1 MAGPRTATFGRHG
14 IRQRVVLVVLLGTTA
29 LVVALAW
36 AGTIAFGRLREQ
48 IRTDR
53 ALVARSAALH
63 IGRLLDEELQG
74 LATLA
79 LDPDVLQ
86 NSDQA
91 YPRLRNAFRQSR
103 VLDSVFVVR
112 FDGTPALVEPPSAR
126 PIDTEL
132 IDAARRVMTSGRP
145 AITRSRAPGTFAFL
159 LVPMRGPDAQPLGV
173 VGGTM
178 PPGQATLQRVLTAA
192 APSPHGWSELRDK
205 TGDTAARGGTPAAD
219 VPGRAALVTA
229 EAPVGELGW
238 TVVVSQ
244 LDADAFA
251 AMGGLR
257 RAAVLAT
264 PALFAVALFLAWG
277 AALSVVRP
285 LLQLTKAAEAI
296 AAGDLDRPVP
306 SAGFDEA
313 GRLGH
318 ALDEMRQA
326 LKQRERDRIR
336 GVLLKKTIAAQED
349 ERKRIARELHDETSQ
364 TINALLMDL
373 DAGLARYPSDFTRA
387 RMDDART
394 LAARLLE
401 GVHRLILALR
411 PSVLDD
417 LGLSSAIEWFA
428 RQQLE
433 PLGVSVNVEVSGSD
447 PRLPRETE
455 LALFRVAQEAITN
468 IARHAG
474 AEHVLVQ
481 YSTDD
486 GRALIEIE
494 DDGEGFNVDTAIVE
508 ADSMRGLGLAG
519 MRERVSL
526 AGGRI
531 EIESTPGAGTR
542 VLIEVPLAG
551 EERAHA

>member
-36 AGTIAFGRLREQ
+36 AGTIAFGRLRDQ
-48 IRTDR
+48 IRADR
-53 ALVARSAALH
+53 ALVARSAALN

-74 LATLA
+74 LVTLA

-126 PIDTEL
+126 PIDTDL

-145 AITRSRAPGTFAFL
+145 AIARSRAPGTFAFL

-178 PPGQATLQRVLTAA
+178 PPGQATLRHVLAAA

-205 TGDTAARGGTPAAD
+205 AGDTAARAGTPDDD

-251 AMGGLR
+251 AMRGLR
-257 RAAVLAT
+257 RTALLAT

-313 GRLGH
+313 GRLAH

-387 RMDDART
+387 RLDDART
-394 LAARLLE
+394 LAGRLLE

-447 PRLPRETE
+447 PRLPRDTE

-494 DDGEGFNVDTAIVE
+494 DDGEGFDVD
-508 ADSMRGLGLAG
+508 DGDR
-519 MRERVSL
+519 
-526 AGGRI
+526 GGR
-531 EIESTPGAGTR
+531 TRCGAWAWR
-542 VLIEVPLAG
+542 ACASACRSPAAG
-551 EERAHA
+551 SRSNRRRDQGRAC